1 MKNNM
6 NNMQTL
12 KPIILFLSIALATP
26 LFSTAYAKACKDF
39 STHQEAQA
47 WYEKHKKSGQTG

>member
-39 STHQEAQA
+39 STHQEAQV
-47 WYEKHKKSGQTG
+47 WYEKHNKSGQTG